1 MCIDEK
7 LLPRKERGLIC
18 YSKHLIIYRLGLAS
32 LFWMSF
38 CNIGTGFSAN
48 VVYHSCLQILPNVI
62 LKFSFLPRL
71 KTKEEEWRES
81 QRQFNKIWRDQNEK
95 YYLKVNLW

>member
-7 LLPRKERGLIC
+7 LLPTKERELIC
-18 YSKHLIIYRLGLAS
+18 YSKHFICRIGLAS
-32 LFWMSF
+32 LFWMNF
-38 CNIGTGFSAN
+38 PNIGTAFSAN
-48 VVYHSCLQILPNVI
+48 VVYHSCLQIIPNVI
-62 LKFSFLPRL
+62 LNVSFLPRL